1 MATNKAMR
9 LGSAMLVL
17 ALITTCAIATTFA
30 KYTTSATGND
40 TARVAYWG
48 WTNTSGYLSSSADLN
63 LFATSYAKDD
73 TSATSGN
80 TVSSSNSQNVVAPGT
95 EGKVDVTFAYTAYA
109 ANTKDASDGVSAPE
123 VAYNFTV
130 ETVAKG
136 IDDTSAVD
144 VASKLD
150 ADPNFFWTL
159 DKTVDGGTKSAV
171 GEYQTLKDLMS
182 AIAALSGGTATDT
195 YSTDGKVTATQEYAP
210 GTLPSAFVSD
220 GKNVTY
226 TIGWVWYFDENSTT
240 TTTYADD
247 STRTN
252 TTSASDTDTGDT
264 YLGNGGTYAAA
275 ATTSADLSD
284 LKLTITVT
292 ATQID

>member
-1 MATNKAMR
+1 MR

-73 TSATSGN
+73 TSATSTN
-80 TVSSSNSQNVVAPGT
+80 TVSSSNDQNVVAPGT
-95 EGKVDVTFAYTAYA
+95 EGKVDVTFAYTAYDD
-109 ANTKDASDGVSAPE
+109 TTSKYDASSKITAPE

-130 ETVAKG
+130 ETVATG
-136 IDDTSAVD
+136 IDGTSAVD

-159 DKTVDGGTKSAV
+159 DKTVAGGTKSAV
-171 GEYQTLKDLMS
+171 GEYNTLKELMS
-182 AIAALSGGTATDT
+182 AIAGLSGETATDT
-195 YSTDGKVTATQEYAP
+195 YSTDGKVTATQEYAA
-210 GTLPSAFVSD
+210 GALPEAFVSD

-226 TIGWVWYFDENSTT
+226 TIGWVWYFDKDSTT
-240 TTTYADD
+240 ETTYADN

-252 TTSASDTDTGDT
+252 TTSVSDTDTGDT
-264 YLGNGGTYAAA
+264 YLGNGGTYDA
-275 ATTSADLSD
+275 ATASSTGLSD

>member
-1 MATNKAMR
+1 MAVFVA
-9 LGSAMLVL
+9 
-17 ALITTCAIATTFA
+17 AL
-30 KYTTSATGND
+30 
-40 TARVAYWG
+40 
-48 WTNTSGYLSSSADLN
+48 SGDSADLN

-73 TSATSGN
+73 TSATSAN
-80 TVSSSNSQNVVAPGT
+80 TVSSSNNQNVVALGT

-240 TTTYADD
+240 KTVYDGGSNRTTTA
-247 STRTN
+247 T
-252 TTSASDTDTGDT
+252 DTDTGDT
-264 YLGNGGTYAAA
+264 YLGNGGTYTA
-275 ATTSADLSD
+275 ATATGTKTSIEQTGICVKIITLQTGICVI
-284 LKLTITVT
+284 LPCNTIV
-292 ATQID
+292 QY